1 MSASP
6 MNINSVVPNVVDRRP
21 WRWWDEIQVPVGTA
35 IPSTLNPFSVP
46 IGQQDPLALIQKSK
60 LNTNMTRGNQFAPP
74 NCLVMRRL
82 QFSFSPS
89 MQLVDIL
96 ALWDACYIEFKID
109 SKIFWEGHLGEFPA
123 GFGLTGVSTQSGTGL
138 FQNGIP
144 APQFTMDYGPYAKYI
159 APQQNFTLQIIF
171 PSTPPTMSATGV
183 GLRMWAYLDGV
194 GDTSVQ

>member
-1 MSASP
+1 MSTP
-6 MNINSVVPNVVDRRP
+6 MNINSVVPNIVDRRP
-21 WRWWDEIQVPVGTA
+21 WRYWDQIQVPVGTA

-60 LNTNMTRGNQFAPP
+60 VNTNMTRGNQFAPP
-74 NCLVMRRL
+74 ACLVMRRL
-82 QFSFSPS
+82 QFEFSPR

-109 SKIFWEGHLGEFPA
+109 QKIFWEGHMGEFPA
-123 GFGLTGVSTQSGTGL
+123 GYGITGVTTQSGVGL
-138 FQNGIP
+138 FQSGIP

-159 APQQNFTLQIIF
+159 APNQNFTLQIIF
-171 PSTPPTMSATGV
+171 PSTPPTMSATGI
-183 GLRMWAYLDGV
+183 GLFVTAFLDGL